1 MTIFCTEP
9 VPQPVIDHFRR
20 QADSYLLLGDFKNAN
35 EALDWLNDHHVVEMT
50 YETGR
55 VTAAGTVHDW
65 AAIRLPGRRMAYARL
80 LS

>member
-9 VPQPVIDHFRR
+9 VPQPVIDHFRLK
-20 QADSYLLLGDFKNAN
+20 ADSNLLLGDFKNAD
-35 EALDWLNDHHVVEMT
+35 EALDWLNDRNIAEMT
-50 YETGR
+50 HESGK

-65 AAIRLPGRRMAYARL
+65 AAIRLPGRRIAYARL